1 MNDYKEITT
10 YNNVDGSTVD
20 LEGRVATSGNYYTL
34 RIDDVDGLHPVDI
47 TSTEARI
54 LIDELESFIE

>member
-20 LEGRVATSGNYYTL
+20 LEGRVATSGHYYTL
-34 RIDDVDGLHPVDI
+34 RIDDADGLHPVDI
-47 TSTEARI
+47 TSTEART
-54 LIDELESFIE
+54 LIDELTAFIE

>member
-20 LEGRVATSGNYYTL
+20 LDGRVATSGHYYTL
-34 RIDDVDGLHPVDI
+34 RIEDIEGMHRVDI
-47 TSTEARI
+47 TRTEARI
-54 LIDELESFIE
+54 LIDELVAFIK